1 MPAMQRNTL
10 QARYEQGDRNFQKA
24 DLSGV
29 DLSGLDLRE
38 ADFRGADLYGTQL
51 MDSLLC
57 RADFSEGANLE
68 HANLQGADL
77 SEANLSGA
85 SLDKASLDGA
95 IAKGTVYDQKTIFPV
110 GFDIIAAGG
119 IEVQEL
125 ERQSRIASVTQLKA
139 QAAQSTAAAPEPIA
153 EPSQSFAAVQTS
165 ISNITPPAP
174 ASNPDDSGLFPATSV
189 TVAPT
194 TTAAPAPKNSSASCL
209 GVSFGIFL
217 VLGLGFAAMSIF
229 KPSTFLQT
237 QTSPF
242 ENVQYPQDSC
252 GDPRPTNAS
261 DFPVD
266 FYPVFVSNSPN
277 TLTTVNSNFC
287 RDALVIIRKD
297 LGIQSIQVASFTTQ
311 QRATQFAQFMTQKV
325 GSGEVGT
332 PTRIF
337 K

>member
-1 MPAMQRNTL
+1 MDRNQLKQR
-10 QARYEQGDRNFQKA
+10 YDEGDRNFQKA

-38 ADFRGADLYGTQL
+38 ADFRGADLYGTQF

-57 RADFSEGANLE
+57 RANFSEETNLGY
-68 HANLQGADL
+68 ATLNGADL
-77 SEANLSGA
+77 SDANLSGA
-85 SLDKASLDGA
+85 NLEGATMERAIAQGA
-95 IAKGTVYDQKTIFPV
+95 IYDQKTVFPV
-110 GFDIIAAGG
+110 GFDITAAGG
-119 IEVQEL
+119 IEAQEL

-139 QAAQSTAAAPEPIA
+139 QAAQSTALTPEPIA
-153 EPSQSFAAVQTS
+153 EPSQIFSTVQTS
-165 ISNITPPAP
+165 IGKTPPP
-174 ASNPDDSGLFPATSV
+174 AINLEDSVLFPVTTA

-194 TTAAPAPKNSSASCL
+194 PAAAPTTKNSSASCL

-217 VLGLGFAAMSIF
+217 VLGLGFAAMNLF
-229 KPSTFLQT
+229 KPSALIPTN
-237 QTSPF
+237 PF
-242 ENVQYPQDSC
+242 ENMQYPQNSC
-252 GDPRPTNAS
+252 GDPRPANAN

-266 FYPVFVSNSPN
+266 FYPVFVKNSPN
-277 TLTTVNSNFC
+277 TLATLTANFC
-287 RDALVIIRKD
+287 RDALVITRRD

-311 QRATQFAQFMTQKV
+311 QRAAQFAQFMTQKV